1 MARPAQPAEPQSR
14 DGIWYLIR
22 WVPKAFQHLDTRKI
36 VRLSTTIRVADD
48 PRAIRARA
56 AVRTLDLELQ
66 AYWRGMLD
74 GQAGEAR
81 RRFEAAQKRA
91 RALQLDYRTAGEL
104 AEGPLDEILKRVQLL
119 IDRGGVEN
127 VNEASAIMGG
137 EARPALVLSGL
148 YDEFATLMAPS
159 LGAHSPNHV
168 WTAPCWQ
175 GLFDLMHCRWSELP
189 CVRPLDA
196 ALDDGRWP

>member
-1 MARPAQPAEPQSR
+1 MARSAQPAEPQSR

-36 VRLSTTIRVADD
+36 VRLSTTIRVADN

-127 VNEASAIMGG
+127 A
-137 EARPALVLSGL
+137 
-148 YDEFATLMAPS
+148 
-159 LGAHSPNHV
+159 
-168 WTAPCWQ
+168 
-175 GLFDLMHCRWSELP
+175 
-189 CVRPLDA
+189 
-196 ALDDGRWP
+196 